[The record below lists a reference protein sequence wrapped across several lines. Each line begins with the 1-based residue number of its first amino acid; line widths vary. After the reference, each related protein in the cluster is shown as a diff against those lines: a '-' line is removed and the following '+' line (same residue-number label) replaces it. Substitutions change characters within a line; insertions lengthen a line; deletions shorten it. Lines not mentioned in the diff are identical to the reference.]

1 MAFMPPSPG
10 YRHDH
15 FRGAA
20 ADGGCDALA
29 DAGCPVLGGLT
40 TPQPRLRALSA
51 HIPHIE
57 FVNRTE
63 FPPNG
68 GRLFQVL
75 PA

>member
-1 MAFMPPSPG
+1 MLPL
-10 YRHDH
+10 
-15 FRGAA
+15 
-20 ADGGCDALA
+20 DGIRVID
-29 DAGCPVLGGLT
+29 
-40 TPQPRLRALSA
+40 LSTVA